1 MKTRFSTQFK
11 VIAAVV
17 MLYAFVVACS
27 TLREITRA
35 KPNRGVL
42 SNHEI
47 HAQEGMDCTDCHE
60 FSAGARATFPGHET
74 CSICHDI
81 PEDKITDA
89 SCSMCHTRDDYSIS
103 PRLVVLTEEINF
115 DHTVHL
121 AAEVSCAVCHPN
133 PDGAPVRAGE
143 LMPLCMDCHE
153 RGSLAFAS
161 VADSGLDEASFRAN
175 ECSVCHKE
183 LDVDTVPT
191 HRHGA
196 RLAHDSP
203 HVWETLHGSESM
215 VDPIFCALCHDDQ
228 DDCATCHRITKP
240 ASHTLTWNRKLHGL
254 QATWNRQSCSVC
266 HEEDSCMKCHNS
278 TQPTSHRGSFDAP
291 QSTHCVQCH
300 FPPEN
305 NCAICHESI
314 EHRSAPRTPHDAGGG
329 FAGDCAS
336 CHPGGIGGAVP
347 HFINLTTSCTFCH
360 Q

>member
-1 MKTRFSTQFK
+1 MKNRFSTRFK
-11 VIAAVV
+11 VIATVV

-27 TLREITRA
+27 TLREIARA
-35 KPNRGVL
+35 KPNRGLL
-42 SNHEI
+42 SNHEL

-60 FSAGARATFPGHET
+60 FSAGERATFAGHDT

-81 PEDKITDA
+81 PEDKVTDA
-89 SCSMCHTRDDYSIS
+89 SCSICHTRDDYSIS
-103 PRLVVLTEEINF
+103 PRLVVLNEEINF
-115 DHTVHL
+115 EHTVHL
-121 AAEVSCAVCHPN
+121 SAEVSCAECHPN
-133 PDGAPVRAGE
+133 PDRAPLRAGE

-153 RGSLAFAS
+153 GPDLAFAS
-161 VADSGLDEASFRAN
+161 IADSGLDEVSFRAN

-183 LDVDTVPT
+183 LDLDTVPT
-191 HRHGA
+191 HRHGV

-203 HVWETLHGSESM
+203 HVWETLHGSESLL
-215 VDPIFCALCHDDQ
+215 DPKFCAYCHIDQ
-228 DDCATCHRITKP
+228 EDCATCHRITKP
-240 ASHTLTWNRKLHGL
+240 ASHTLTWSRKMHGL

-266 HEEDSCMKCHNS
+266 HEEESCMKCHS
-278 TQPTSHRGSFDAP
+278 TTQPTSHRGSFDAP

-314 EHRSAPRTPHDAGGG
+314 DHLTATPTPHDADGG
-329 FAGDCAS
+329 FPGDCVL

-347 HFINLTTSCTFCH
+347 HFINLSTSCTFCH

>member
-1 MKTRFSTQFK
+1 MKNRFSTRFK
-11 VIAAVV
+11 VIATVV

-27 TLREITRA
+27 TLREIARA
-35 KPNRGVL
+35 KPNRGLL
-42 SNHEI
+42 SNHEL

-60 FSAGARATFPGHET
+60 FSAGERATFAGHDT

-81 PEDKITDA
+81 PEDKVTDA

-103 PRLVVLTEEINF
+103 PRLVVLNEEINF
-115 DHTVHL
+115 EHTVHL
-121 AAEVSCAVCHPN
+121 SAEVSCAECHPN
-133 PDGAPVRAGE
+133 PDRAPLRAGE

-153 RGSLAFAS
+153 GPDLAFAS
-161 VADSGLDEASFRAN
+161 IADSGLDEVSFRAN

-183 LDVDTVPT
+183 LDLDTVPT
-191 HRHGA
+191 HRHGV

-203 HVWETLHGSESM
+203 HVWETLHGSESLL
-215 VDPIFCALCHDDQ
+215 DPKFCAYCHIDQ
-228 DDCATCHRITKP
+228 EDCATCHRITKP
-240 ASHTLTWNRKLHGL
+240 ASHTLTWSRKMHGL

-266 HEEDSCMKCHNS
+266 HEEESCMKCHS
-278 TQPTSHRGSFDAP
+278 TTQPTSHRGSFDAP

-314 EHRSAPRTPHDAGGG
+314 DHLTATPTPHDADGG
-329 FAGDCAS
+329 FPGDCVL

-347 HFINLTTSCTFCH
+347 HFINLSTSCTFCH